1 MMLFLFIN
9 SENFQDLICKFE
21 KDICEIVENRIE
33 EIKKDEFDILNEDIH
48 ERCTNGEFGL
58 RCRKLNWW
66 KEIFITIFIL
76 CLIAVVVCLN
86 NC

>member
-9 SENFQDLICKFE
+9 SENFQDLTCKFG
-21 KDICEIVENRIE
+21 KDICKIAEDKIKK
-33 EIKKDEFDILNEDIH
+33 IKKDEFDILNENIL

-58 RCRKLNWW
+58 KCRKLNWW

-76 CLIAVVVCLN
+76 CS
-86 NC
+86 